1 MDIQVEGHNNRVAG
15 RDYVELN
22 AELRLTPDQLQALAV
37 RPCSCCEV
45 RLVSGRVQLCNHCLQ
60 KRAAKA
66 QREKYASF
74 TLLVFFVWGLLL
86 QNQPDHG
93 ADIVPG
99 RFFELGFTA
108 GALVFLG
115 TVVFLC
121 LREWWLFNGEALKAA
136 LWQGLVQL
144 VRGEWK

>member
-22 AELRLTPDQLQALAV
+22 AELRLTPEQLHALAV

-45 RLVSGRVQLCNHCLQ
+45 RLVSGRAQLCNHCMQ

-66 QREKYASF
+66 LREKYASF

-86 QNQPDHG
+86 LRQPGQG
-93 ADIVPG
+93 ADIAPG

-115 TVVFLC
+115 TAVFVC
-121 LREWWLFNGEALKAA
+121 LREWWLFNGDGVKAA
-136 LWQGLVQL
+136 LWQGLVQA
-144 VRGEWK
+144 VKSARR